1 MCYRR
6 ATAGYSEND
15 AQFYYEREQLRELQR
30 VHIQR
35 TQNKILHREPEEAS
49 ETKMQHNG
57 REGT

>member
-15 AQFYYEREQLRELQR
+15 AWFYYKREQLSELQQ
-30 VHIQR
+30 VHIQS
-35 TQNKILHREPEEAS
+35 THKKILHREPEEAS

>member
-1 MCYRR
+1 MCYHR

-15 AQFYYEREQLRELQR
+15 AWFYYKQEQLSELQQ
-30 VHIQR
+30 VHIQS
-35 TQNKILHREPEEAS
+35 TQKKILHREPEEAS